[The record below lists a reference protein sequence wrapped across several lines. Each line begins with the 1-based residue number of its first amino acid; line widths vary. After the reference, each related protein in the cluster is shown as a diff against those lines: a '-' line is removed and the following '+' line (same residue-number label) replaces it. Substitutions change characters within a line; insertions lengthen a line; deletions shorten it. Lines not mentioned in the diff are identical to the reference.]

1 MSLAMT
7 KEFNI
12 EHITCATT
20 GKPFG
25 SKYAGAFSIRRP
37 SLLDKRT
44 IAMRDAATISEFGT
58 VNPELLGE
66 GLKLLSY
73 IVTFVEVT
81 AIAALPE
88 WFDLSKMYEDED
100 EDAILAV
107 WQEVQTFL
115 ASFRPKAAGSDG
127 GEGDKQPALLVQDK
141 V

>member
-1 MSLAMT
+1 MSISLIT
-7 KEFNI
+7 EFNI
-12 EHITCATT
+12 ESALCPTT

-25 SKYAGAFSIRRP
+25 SKYAGSFSIRRP

-44 IAMRDAATISEFGT
+44 IALRDAVTMSEFGA
-58 VNPELLGE
+58 VNPELIGE

-73 IVTFVEVT
+73 IVTFVETTSTVP
-81 AIAALPE
+81 LPK
-88 WFDLSKMYEDED
+88 WFDLAEMHEDED

>member
-1 MSLAMT
+1 MSIPLIT
-7 KEFNI
+7 EFNI
-12 EHITCATT
+12 ESALCPTT

-25 SKYAGAFSIRRP
+25 SKYAGSFSIRRP

-81 AIAALPE
+81 ATAALPE

-107 WQEVQTFL
+107 WHEVQKFL
-115 ASFRPKAAGSDG
+115 NSFRPKAAGSDG

>member
-1 MSLAMT
+1 MSIPMT

-12 EHITCATT
+12 EHLVCATT

-25 SKYAGAFSIRRP
+25 SKYAGAFLIRRP

-58 VNPELLGE
+58 VNPELLSE

-81 AIAALPE
+81 ATATLPE
-88 WFDLSKMYEDED
+88 WFDLSKMYDDDD

-115 ASFRPKAAGSDG
+115 MSFRSKADGDDG
-127 GEGDKQPALLVQDK
+127 GKGNQQPSLLVPEQ